1 MSQTGP
7 ATRSEDVLVVIGAG
21 HADVTRILL
30 QMNEEYKFKEPQSR
44 DTGRVRTKS
53 WAALLLSVIQCCSAP
68 QGGRKVSAGSDA
80 R

>member
-44 DTGRVRTKS
+44 DTGRVRTK
-53 WAALLLSVIQCCSAP
+53 AALLLSVIQCCSAP